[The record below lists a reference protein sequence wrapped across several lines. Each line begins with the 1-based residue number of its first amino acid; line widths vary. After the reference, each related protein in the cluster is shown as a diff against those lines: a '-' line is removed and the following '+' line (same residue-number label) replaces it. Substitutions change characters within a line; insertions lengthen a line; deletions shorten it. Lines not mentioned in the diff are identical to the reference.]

1 MTVLYNCRHDGD
13 QYRITKFNDGEVE
26 SSYLTTHENC
36 DCPAGHRST
45 CRHRQMLP
53 SMLLHGIVDTHWFLD
68 WDGAGYPVDLM
79 GTPKSTIDALIAPL
93 EQTIEVRSPSDVY
106 TEKDFMVDMFAKNIT
121 PACVP
126 VEQETSSLCEDEGC
140 PQHGTEHVCIEQ
152 TVRTEPPHK
161 ALVRTSLP
169 PASWRRL

>member
-26 SSYLTTHENC
+26 SSYLTTHDLC
-36 DCPAGHRST
+36 DCPAGHRHS

-68 WDGAGYPVDLM
+68 WDGAGYPVDLL
-79 GTPKSTIDALIAPL
+79 GTPKATIDALIAPL
-93 EQTIEVRSPSDVY
+93 VCAPAEQDTSSIAPVPAGLTAELSPNLLIDELSY
-106 TEKDFMVDMFAKNIT
+106 TEAS
-121 PACVP
+121 
-126 VEQETSSLCEDEGC
+126 Q
-140 PQHGTEHVCIEQ
+140 
-152 TVRTEPPHK
+152 
-161 ALVRTSLP
+161 VRTSLP